1 MFADTLRVQFVEDV
15 ILPLCEKYGKDT
27 REGWQVFQAAY
38 ETHRAQHGSL
48 ALVPDREAR
57 MQERVGVMMLAF
69 FQWLYGE
76 SETPAEIRGQQ
87 AGASAGED
95 LSPLESTQSEDGS
108 RPAGDAASVAR
119 HYTRTPRQRAR
130 D

>member
-15 ILPLCEKYGKDT
+15 ILPLCEKYSRDA

-57 MQERVGVMMLAF
+57 MQERVGFMMIAF

-76 SETPAEIRGQQ
+76 SRTPAELRGQL
-87 AGASAGED
+87 AGVH
-95 LSPLESTQSEDGS
+95 
-108 RPAGDAASVAR
+108 AARGADSIR
-119 HYTRTPRQRAR
+119 LLP
-130 D
+130 

>member
-15 ILPLCEKYGKDT
+15 ILPLCEKYDREA

-48 ALVPDREAR
+48 ALAPDREAR

-69 FQWLYGE
+69 FQWLYGA
-76 SETPAEIRGQQ
+76 SGTPEEIRAQQ
-87 AGASAGED
+87 AGTHAGRGAD
-95 LSPLESTQSEDGS
+95 SIRLLP
-108 RPAGDAASVAR
+108 
-119 HYTRTPRQRAR
+119 
-130 D
+130 

>member
-15 ILPLCEKYGKDT
+15 ILPLCEKYDRDT

-38 ETHRAQHGSL
+38 EAHRTLHGSL

-57 MQERVGVMMLAF
+57 MQESVSFMMLAF

-76 SETPAEIRGQQ
+76 SGTPAEIRAQQ
-87 AGASAGED
+87 TGVHAAQGAD
-95 LSPLESTQSEDGS
+95 RIRLLP
-108 RPAGDAASVAR
+108 
-119 HYTRTPRQRAR
+119 
-130 D
+130 